1 MTWDPVAVAATIGGC
16 LVAAVVVWGIF
27 GVARTA
33 VAHDSDERQRAAAA
47 ELAET
52 QRLLL
57 EGQRAHADVLDELR
71 GSVGRIEAMLKEV
84 G

>member
-1 MTWDPVAVAATIGGC
+1 MTWDPVAVSATIGGC

-33 VAHDSDERQRAAAA
+33 VAADGSEAHRKAVE

-52 QRLLL
+52 HRQLL
-57 EGQRAHADVLDELR
+57 EGQREAAAVLAELR
-71 GSVGRIEAMLKEV
+71 GSVTRIEAMLKEV

>member
-1 MTWDPVAVAATIGGC
+1 MSWDPVAVSATIGGC
-16 LVAAVVVWGIF
+16 LVAAVLVWGIF
-27 GVARTA
+27 GVALTA
-33 VAHDSDERQRAAAA
+33 VAHDSDERHRAAAA

-57 EGQRAHADVLDELR
+57 EGQRANAALLDELR
-71 GSVGRIEAMLKEV
+71 GSVSRIEAMLKEV